1 MSHSP
6 LHILIADPHL
16 HGGGQVRY
24 VATLTQGLHALGHR
38 VTIACRP
45 GSVLADHAR
54 GIAETLDTFQFRGGA
69 RVPGWLHDN
78 REALR
83 FIREEKPH
91 ILHVNGS
98 QDHWSFA
105 IANGWLKGPAFL
117 VRTRHNTYKVND
129 NLPNRILNRRY
140 TDFQIVVCHTVRE
153 DLEQHPAF
161 LADRLLTIHNGVDAV
176 QYRFNEEARRQAREE
191 FGYSDSD
198 VVCGIVARLVD
209 AKGHTFLFQAAAL
222 LKDQYPQLK
231 IAVLGQ
237 GVLEQQ
243 LRDQAADLGI
253 ADRVQFLGFREDMEY
268 CIQAFDIG
276 TQPSIDCDTSSF
288 SMKEQMAAGIPLI
301 ASDYGGLTEII
312 DDGVE
317 GLIIAAG
324 TVEPLADALKKLLD
338 DAALRKSM
346 AEKGIERVQ
355 AEFSSEVFVRR
366 TLEVYQRLVAEKQT
380 GKDGASC

>member
-6 LHILIADPHL
+6 LHIMIADPHL

-24 VATLTQGLHALGHR
+24 VATLTRGLHALGHR

-54 GIAETLDTFQFRGGA
+54 GFAETLDSFQFRGGV
-69 RVPGWLHDN
+69 RMRGWLHDH
-78 REALR
+78 REASR

-98 QDHWSFA
+98 QDHWTFA
-105 IANGWLKGPAFL
+105 VANAWLQRPTAL

-129 NLPNRILNRRY
+129 NRPNRILNRRY

-153 DLEQHPAF
+153 DLERHPVF
-161 LADRLLTIHNGVDAV
+161 LADRLLTIHNGVDANL
-176 QYRFNEEARRQAREE
+176 YRADAEARRRAREE
-191 FGYSDSD
+191 FGYSDED
-198 VVCGIVARLVD
+198 VVCGIVARLVP

-237 GVLEQQ
+237 GVLEQE
-243 LRDQAADLGI
+243 LRDQATELGI
-253 ADRVQFLGFREDMEY
+253 ADRVQFLGFREDMDY
-268 CIQAFDIG
+268 CIQAFDMG

-312 DDGVE
+312 DEGVE
-317 GLIIAAG
+317 GLIIPAG
-324 TVEPLADALKKLLD
+324 TVEPLAEALKTLLD
-338 DAALRKSM
+338 DPALRTTM

-355 AEFSSEVFVRR
+355 AEFSSDVFVRR
-366 TLEVYQRLVAEKQT
+366 TLEVYERLVHEKQS
-380 GKDGASC
+380 GKDDTSC